1 MSYYTAI
8 RSASPRRIAAMY
20 NPSGAYQKAARRA
33 SPANLKKMIQEE
45 KTRVRYVVLHGV
57 NKRAKQIANAAARNR
72 NIKYVQ
78 NSLRMYTQTL
88 KVARNQNWSNH
99 DGRLY
104 SYFPYPRL
112 TLKKLIYYLKQ
123 HLKSLELAQHLAGRV
138 VAERMMAKAMANF
151 RGVNATRVKPKNVKN

>member
-1 MSYYTAI
+1 MDAVGTTQLQIHTSSYVSLT
-8 RSASPRRIAAMY
+8 
-20 NPSGAYQKAARRA
+20 Q
-33 SPANLKKMIQEE
+33 
-45 KTRVRYVVLHGV
+45 
-57 NKRAKQIANAAARNR
+57 
-72 NIKYVQ
+72 
-78 NSLRMYTQTL
+78 SLRTLILCLVDPTL